1 MNEQNSNQQSNHI
14 PDFSSIEEE
23 AAFWDTHD
31 TTDFE
36 EEFHP
41 VAVHFDKHL
50 SEYHL
55 SKKLEVRFDTETD
68 DKLTAIAHEQGMKK
82 SAFVRWVVKNYLRD
96 RDRNA
101 S

>member
-1 MNEQNSNQQSNHI
+1 MNECNTHEHPKRI

-23 AAFWDTHD
+23 AEFWDTHD

-41 VAVHFDKHL
+41 VAVHFDNHL
-50 SEYHL
+50 SEYQP
-55 SKKLEVRFDTETD
+55 SKKLEVSFDAETD
-68 DKLTAIAHEQGMKK
+68 DKLTTLAHEQGIKK
-82 SAFVRWVVKNYLRD
+82 STLVQLVVENYLRD